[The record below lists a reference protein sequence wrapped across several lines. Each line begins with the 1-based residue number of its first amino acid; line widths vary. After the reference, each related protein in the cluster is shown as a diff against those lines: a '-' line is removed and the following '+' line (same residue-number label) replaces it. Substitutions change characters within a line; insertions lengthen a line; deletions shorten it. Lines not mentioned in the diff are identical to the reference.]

1 MLTLSAAFTMSLP
14 GPTALA
20 AGGAAALVGGLAWGM
35 FVPQSRL
42 LGNVISHGPRDGSP
56 RAALTFDDG
65 PWPGS
70 TDVIL
75 DILREHHLKAAF
87 FVIGRYAR
95 QWPDLIRRI
104 HIEGHL
110 IGNHTFDHHRLG
122 LWRSTRYWRDQIAA
136 TDDAIAEIT
145 GERPHYFR
153 PPMGFKSPQLVLS
166 AGRLGHHL
174 ITWSRRGR
182 DGVATTPQRIIRN
195 LAERIAA
202 GDIVLLHDGR
212 DLASRRDVTVTAAAL
227 PVVINALRDQGISL
241 VRLDELIGV

>member
-1 MLTLSAAFTMSLP
+1 MSLP
-14 GPTALA
+14 GGLA
-20 AGGAAALVGGLAWGM
+20 ASGAAALVAGLAWGM

-42 LGNVISHGPRDGSP
+42 FGNVISHGPRENPS

-104 HIEGHL
+104 HAEGHL
-110 IGNHTFDHHRLG
+110 IGNHTFDHHRWG
-122 LWRSTRYWRDQIAA
+122 LWRDTRYWHTQIAA
-136 TDDAIAEIT
+136 TDDAIAEII
-145 GERPHYFR
+145 GERPHHFR

-166 AGRLGHHL
+166 ARRLGHP
-174 ITWSRRGR
+174 IIAWSRRGR
-182 DGVATTPQRIIRN
+182 DGVTTTPQRIISA
-195 LAERIAA
+195 LSGTITA

-212 DLASRRDVTVTAAAL
+212 DPASRRDVTVTAGAL
-227 PVVINALRDQGISL
+227 PAVINALRDRGISL
-241 VRLDELIGV
+241 IRLDELIDSGCAPSGC